1 LLFNELNTVSILHAQ
16 ASSLFGVLTITTQI
30 IKVAINGL
38 RETIDKRIDRVE
50 GMIKEPQVL
59 SVVYFGWK
67 SLN

>member
-1 LLFNELNTVSILHAQ
+1 VSILHAQ
-16 ASSLFGVLTITTQI
+16 ASSLFGGLTITTQI